1 MAVVGGIL
9 MGFAARLARGCTS
22 GQALTGGA
30 ILSLGSWIFMMC
42 VFAGGYLVAP
52 VRQEGLAMNLLP
64 LYPHDVFGFPTG
76 LLLGTLIGFAFG
88 FVLERAGFGNAKNLA
103 AQFYLT
109 DTRVLKVMFS
119 AIATA
124 CAGIGLLAGFGVLDL
139 SLLTVPETFL
149 GPHVVGGLLLGI
161 GFIVSGYC
169 PGTGVVAMASGKWD
183 GLMSIVG
190 VMIGSLLFGFV
201 YGPLEGFYKSGA
213 MGSVTIAQALGLPFP
228 VLAAGVVL
236 MAVGCFLG
244 AEKLETIF
252 APKASK
258 TGTGVAARRPQP
270 RLRGDGRPRRRSA
283 SSPSRFRRV
292 RPPSPQ
298 KPLAKIGAVELAQ
311 KIVAAPQ
318 ELWILDL
325 RDAKAAPATERIP
338 GTVTLPEGTTAAQ
351 LAATLP
357 ATRTLVAYAQGD
369 VPALPEGLRAFP
381 GEVLVLAGG
390 FDAWKGAVLAA
401 PQPPAEPTPVL
412 IAEFRMKSA
421 LNGYFTGAA
430 AAPPPKLVVKAV
442 ATSAAPKKGGGC

>member
-1 MAVVGGIL
+1 
-9 MGFAARLARGCTS
+9 
-22 GQALTGGA
+22 
-30 ILSLGSWIFMMC
+30 
-42 VFAGGYLVAP
+42 
-52 VRQEGLAMNLLP
+52 MNVLP
-64 LYPHDVFGFPTG
+64 LYPNDVFGFPTG

-213 MGSVTIAQALGLPFP
+213 MGPVTIAQALGLPFP

-236 MAVGCFLG
+236 MAIGCFLG

-252 APKASK
+252 APKAGKAVPVSQPSVRNRAFAAM
-258 TGTGVAARRPQP
+258 GAVAVLGLVTVALPARQT
-270 RLRGDGRPRRRSA
+270 A
-283 SSPSRFRRV
+283 V
-292 RPPSPQ
+292 AQ
-298 KPLAKIGAVELAQ
+298 KPLERIGPVELAQ

-318 ELWILDL
+318 ELWLLDL
-325 RDAKAAPATERIP
+325 RDAKATPATERIP
-338 GTVTLPEGTTAAQ
+338 GTVTLPEGTTAPEFAR
-351 LAATLP
+351 TLP
-357 ATRTLVAYAQGD
+357 ATRILVAYAQGD

-401 PQPPAEPTPVL
+401 PQAPADPTPTL

>member
-1 MAVVGGIL
+1 
-9 MGFAARLARGCTS
+9 
-22 GQALTGGA
+22 
-30 ILSLGSWIFMMC
+30 
-42 VFAGGYLVAP
+42 
-52 VRQEGLAMNLLP
+52 MNLLP
-64 LYPHDVFGFPTG
+64 LYPQDVFGFPTG

-124 CAGIGLLAGFGVLDL
+124 CAGIGLLSGFGVLDL
-139 SLLTVPETFL
+139 SLLTVPETFI
-149 GPHVVGGLLLGI
+149 GPHVAGGLLLGI

-201 YGPLEGFYKSGA
+201 YGPLEGFYQSGA

-252 APKASK
+252 APKANKPVPASQPALRNRAF
-258 TGTGVAARRPQP
+258 AAMGWLAVLGLVTLALPA
-270 RLRGDGRPRRRSA
+270 RL
-283 SSPSRFRRV
+283 PSETAT
-292 RPPSPQ
+292 PP
-298 KPLAKIGAVELAQ
+298 ARIGAVELAQ
-311 KIVAAPQ
+311 RIVASPQ
-318 ELWILDL
+318 ALWILDL
-325 RDAKAAPATERIP
+325 RAPGAADTERIP
-338 GTVTLPEGTTAAQ
+338 GTMTLPEGTTAATF
-351 LAATLP
+351 AATLP

-390 FDAWKGAVLAA
+390 FDAWKATVLAT

>member
-1 MAVVGGIL
+1 
-9 MGFAARLARGCTS
+9 
-22 GQALTGGA
+22 
-30 ILSLGSWIFMMC
+30 
-42 VFAGGYLVAP
+42 
-52 VRQEGLAMNLLP
+52 MNVLP
-64 LYPHDVFGFPTG
+64 LYPNDVFGFPTG

-139 SLLTVPETFL
+139 SLLTVPETFI

-201 YGPLEGFYKSGA
+201 YGPLEGFYRSGA

-252 APKASK
+252 APKASRPVPASQPAVRNRAFAAM
-258 TGTGVAARRPQP
+258 GALAVIGLVSVALPA
-270 RLRGDGRPRRRSA
+270 
-283 SSPSRFRRV
+283 
-292 RPPSPQ
+292 RPPAVAQTS
-298 KPLAKIGAVELAQ
+298 LAKIGAVELAQ

-318 ELWILDL
+318 ELWILDI
-325 RDAKAAPATERIP
+325 RDAKSAPVTERIP
-338 GTVTLPEGTTAAQ
+338 GTVTLPEGSTAAKF
-351 LAATLP
+351 AATLP
-357 ATRTLVAYAQGD
+357 ATRTLVAYAQRD
-369 VPALPEGLRAFP
+369 VADLPEGLRAFP
-381 GEVLVLAGG
+381 GEILVLAGG
-390 FDAWKGAVLAA
+390 FDAWKGAVLAT

>member
-1 MAVVGGIL
+1 
-9 MGFAARLARGCTS
+9 
-22 GQALTGGA
+22 
-30 ILSLGSWIFMMC
+30 
-42 VFAGGYLVAP
+42 
-52 VRQEGLAMNLLP
+52 MNVLP

-139 SLLTVPETFL
+139 SLLTVPETFI

-190 VMIGSLLFGFV
+190 VMIGSLLFGFA
-201 YGPLEGFYKSGA
+201 YWPLEGFYKSGA
-213 MGSVTIAQALGLPFP
+213 MGSVTIAQALGIPFP

-258 TGTGVAARRPQP
+258 PVPVSQPAVRNRAFALMGTLAVVGLVSVALPARQP
-270 RLRGDGRPRRRSA
+270 A
-283 SSPSRFRRV
+283 V
-292 RPPSPQ
+292 AQ
-298 KPLAKIGAVELAQ
+298 KSLAKIGAVELAQ

-325 RDAKAAPATERIP
+325 RAPGAAATERIP
-338 GTVTLPEGTTAAQ
+338 GTMMLPEGTTAAQ
-351 LAATLP
+351 VAATLP
-357 ATRTLVAYAQGD
+357 ATRTLVTYAQGD
-369 VPALPEGLRAFP
+369 VTALPEGLRTFP
-381 GEVLVLAGG
+381 GEILVLSGG
-390 FDAWKGAVLAA
+390 FDAWKGAVLAT

-442 ATSAAPKKGGGC
+442 GNSATPKKGGGC

>member
-1 MAVVGGIL
+1 M
-9 MGFAARLARGCTS
+9 S
-22 GQALTGGA
+22 
-30 ILSLGSWIFMMC
+30 
-42 VFAGGYLVAP
+42 
-52 VRQEGLAMNLLP
+52 LLP
-64 LYPHDVFGFPTG
+64 LYPHDAFGFPAG

-139 SLLTVPETFL
+139 SLVTVPETFL

-190 VMIGSLLFGFV
+190 VMCGSLLFGYV
-201 YGPLEGFYKSGA
+201 YPSLEGFYKSGA
-213 MGSVTIAQALGLPFP
+213 MGSVTIAQALGIPFP
-228 VLAAGVVL
+228 VLAAGVVA
-236 MAVGCFLG
+236 MAIGCFLG
-244 AEKLETIF
+244 AEKLEAIF
-252 APKASK
+252 APKLAKAAPVSNPPVRNRQFAALGALALLGLATVALPASK
-258 TGTGVAARRPQP
+258 KPAAENGV
-270 RLRGDGRPRRRSA
+270 
-283 SSPSRFRRV
+283 
-292 RPPSPQ
+292 
-298 KPLAKIGAVELAQ
+298 AKIGAVELAR
-311 KIVAAPQ
+311 KIVASPQ

-325 RDAKAAPATERIP
+325 RAPGVSAAERIP
-338 GTVTLPEGTTAAQ
+338 GTMTLPEGTTAAKF
-351 LAATLP
+351 AATLP

-369 VPALPEGLRAFP
+369 VAALPEGLRSFP
-381 GEVLVLAGG
+381 GELLVLSGG
-390 FDAWKGAVLAA
+390 FDAWKGAVLAT
-401 PQPPAEPTPVL
+401 PQPPAEPTPAL

-442 ATSAAPKKGGGC
+442 STSAAPKKGGGC

>member
-1 MAVVGGIL
+1 
-9 MGFAARLARGCTS
+9 
-22 GQALTGGA
+22 
-30 ILSLGSWIFMMC
+30 
-42 VFAGGYLVAP
+42 
-52 VRQEGLAMNLLP
+52 MNLLP
-64 LYPHDVFGFPTG
+64 LYPQDVFGFPTG

-124 CAGIGLLAGFGVLDL
+124 CAGIGLLSGFGVLDL
-139 SLLTVPETFL
+139 SLLTVPETFI
-149 GPHVVGGLLLGI
+149 GPHVAGGLLLGI

-201 YGPLEGFYKSGA
+201 YGPLEGFYRSGA

-244 AEKLETIF
+244 AEKLEQIF
-252 APKASK
+252 AKKAGK
-258 TGTGVAARRPQP
+258 AAPASNPPVRNRAFAAMGSLAVLGLVTLALPA
-270 RLRGDGRPRRRSA
+270 RL
-283 SSPSRFRRV
+283 PSETAT
-292 RPPSPQ
+292 PP
-298 KPLAKIGAVELAQ
+298 ARIGAVELAQ
-311 KIVAAPQ
+311 RIVASPQ
-318 ELWILDL
+318 ALWILDL
-325 RDAKAAPATERIP
+325 RAPGAADTERIP
-338 GTVTLPEGTTAAQ
+338 GTMTLPEGTTAATF
-351 LAATLP
+351 AATLP

-390 FDAWKGAVLAA
+390 FDAWKATVLAT

>member
-1 MAVVGGIL
+1 
-9 MGFAARLARGCTS
+9 
-22 GQALTGGA
+22 
-30 ILSLGSWIFMMC
+30 
-42 VFAGGYLVAP
+42 
-52 VRQEGLAMNLLP
+52 MNVLP
-64 LYPHDVFGFPTG
+64 LYPNDVFGFPTG

-124 CAGIGLLAGFGVLDL
+124 CAGLGLLAGVGVLDL
-139 SLLTVPETFL
+139 SLVSVPETFL

-161 GFIVSGYC
+161 GFMVSAYC

-183 GLMSIVG
+183 GFWAIVG
-190 VMIGSLLFGFV
+190 VMAGSLVFGFV
-201 YGPLEGFYKSGA
+201 WGPLEGFYRSGA
-213 MGSVTIAQALGLPFP
+213 MGSVTIAQATGLPFP
-228 VLAAGVVL
+228 VLAAGVVA
-236 MAVGCFLG
+236 MAIGCFLG

-252 APKASK
+252 APKAGKAVPDSQPAVRNRAFAAM
-258 TGTGVAARRPQP
+258 GTVAVLGLATLGLPARP
-270 RLRGDGRPRRRSA
+270 
-283 SSPSRFRRV
+283 V
-292 RPPSPQ
+292 TVVE
-298 KPLAKIGAVELAQ
+298 KPAAKIGAVELAQ

-325 RDAKAAPATERIP
+325 RAPDAAGKERIP
-338 GTVTLPEGTTAAQ
+338 GTVTLPEGTTAAKF
-351 LAATLP
+351 AATLP
-357 ATRTLVAYAQGD
+357 ATRTLVAYAQD
-369 VPALPEGLRAFP
+369 DLSAIPEEVRAFP

-390 FDAWKGAVLAA
+390 FDSWKSSVLAA
-401 PQPPAEPTPVL
+401 PQPPVEPTPTL

>member
-1 MAVVGGIL
+1 
-9 MGFAARLARGCTS
+9 
-22 GQALTGGA
+22 
-30 ILSLGSWIFMMC
+30 
-42 VFAGGYLVAP
+42 
-52 VRQEGLAMNLLP
+52 MNLLP
-64 LYPHDVFGFPTG
+64 LYPQDVFGFPTG

-124 CAGIGLLAGFGVLDL
+124 CAGIGLLSGFGVLDL
-139 SLLTVPETFL
+139 SLLTVPETFI

-201 YGPLEGFYKSGA
+201 YGPLEGFYRSGA

-244 AEKLETIF
+244 AEKLEQIF
-252 APKASK
+252 ARKAGKAAPASNPPVRNRAFAAMGAIAVLGLV
-258 TGTGVAARRPQP
+258 TVALPARVP
-270 RLRGDGRPRRRSA
+270 A
-283 SSPSRFRRV
+283 ETAT
-292 RPPSPQ
+292 
-298 KPLAKIGAVELAQ
+298 PLARIGAVELAR
-311 KIVAAPQ
+311 KIVASPQ

-325 RDAKAAPATERIP
+325 RDAKSAPATERIP
-338 GTVTLPEGTTAAQ
+338 GTMTLPEGTTAASF
-351 LAATLP
+351 AATLP

-369 VPALPEGLRAFP
+369 VPALSEGLRAFP

-390 FDAWKGAVLAA
+390 FDAWKAAVLAA

-442 ATSAAPKKGGGC
+442 APSAAPKKGGGC

>member
-1 MAVVGGIL
+1 
-9 MGFAARLARGCTS
+9 
-22 GQALTGGA
+22 
-30 ILSLGSWIFMMC
+30 
-42 VFAGGYLVAP
+42 
-52 VRQEGLAMNLLP
+52 MNLLP
-64 LYPHDVFGFPTG
+64 LYPQDVFGFPTG

-124 CAGIGLLAGFGVLDL
+124 CAGIGLLSGFGVLDL
-139 SLLTVPETFL
+139 SLLTVPETFI
-149 GPHVVGGLLLGI
+149 GPHVAGGLLLGI

-201 YGPLEGFYKSGA
+201 YGPLEGFYQSGA

-244 AEKLETIF
+244 AEKLEQIF
-252 APKASK
+252 AKKAGK
-258 TGTGVAARRPQP
+258 AAPASNPPVRNRAFAAMGSLAVLGLVTLALPA
-270 RLRGDGRPRRRSA
+270 RL
-283 SSPSRFRRV
+283 PSETAT
-292 RPPSPQ
+292 PP
-298 KPLAKIGAVELAQ
+298 ARIGAVELAQ
-311 KIVAAPQ
+311 RIVASPQ
-318 ELWILDL
+318 ALWILDL
-325 RDAKAAPATERIP
+325 RAPGAADTERIP
-338 GTVTLPEGTTAAQ
+338 GTMTLPEGTTAATF
-351 LAATLP
+351 AATLP

-390 FDAWKGAVLAA
+390 FDAWKATVLAT

>member
-1 MAVVGGIL
+1 
-9 MGFAARLARGCTS
+9 
-22 GQALTGGA
+22 
-30 ILSLGSWIFMMC
+30 
-42 VFAGGYLVAP
+42 
-52 VRQEGLAMNLLP
+52 MNLLP

-124 CAGIGLLAGFGVLDL
+124 CAGIGLLSGFGLLDL
-139 SLLTVPETFL
+139 SLLTVPETFI

-169 PGTGVVAMASGKWD
+169 PGTGIVAMASGKWD
-183 GLMSIVG
+183 GLWSIVG

-201 YGPLEGFYKSGA
+201 YGPLEGFYRSGA

-252 APKASK
+252 APKASRPVPVSQPAVRNRAFALM
-258 TGTGVAARRPQP
+258 GALAVVGLVSVALPA
-270 RLRGDGRPRRRSA
+270 
-283 SSPSRFRRV
+283 
-292 RPPSPQ
+292 RPPVVARE
-298 KPLAKIGAVELAQ
+298 PLAKIGAVELAQ

-318 ELWILDL
+318 ELWLLDL
-325 RDAKAAPATERIP
+325 RDSKAAPAAERIP
-338 GTVTLPEGTTAAQ
+338 GTMTLPEGTTAAQ

-369 VPALPEGLRAFP
+369 VAALPEGLRAFP
-381 GEVLVLAGG
+381 GEVLVLSGG
-390 FDAWKGAVLAA
+390 FEAWKGAVLAT

-442 ATSAAPKKGGGC
+442 STSAAPKKGGGC